1 MKKLIIL
8 VILPILLSFSQEK
21 QSLESKLRE
30 VYSIEICDQI
40 LKNPAQKKYFEVFLF
55 HSLVLTKEKIESA
68 QNHEILTNV
77 SLMQNKGESITIS
90 AEDLIKLIETRELN
104 VLQLE
109 IERHMDNN
117 LIFRLG
123 ETDYVLTLLSHSQI
137 NKLAKK

>member
-8 VILPILLSFSQEK
+8 VILPILLSFSHEK

-137 NKLAKK
+137 NKLAEK

>member
-104 VLQLE
+104 VLQME